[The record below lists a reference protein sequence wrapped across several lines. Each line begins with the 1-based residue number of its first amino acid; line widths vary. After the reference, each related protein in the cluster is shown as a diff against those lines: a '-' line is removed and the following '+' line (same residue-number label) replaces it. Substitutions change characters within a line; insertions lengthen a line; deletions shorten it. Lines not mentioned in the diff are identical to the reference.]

1 MKTLSLQIDR
11 KCFQAILK
19 GEQKIEHRSV
29 YPNNAKRYV
38 VEEDKEDENGE
49 PITIVTPVH
58 YDALCLIN
66 GRRSDAP
73 RLTVKVEDAEFVVI
87 TDEDGNDLTFEE
99 NGEEYYVCQGST
111 PAACPRTRAPAGP
124 RP

>member
-99 NGEEYYVCQGST
+99 NGEEYYVCQVWYHLGEIIST
-111 PAACPRTRAPAGP
+111 ENVNK
-124 RP
+124 